1 MDDQHLRY
9 QVVAARRLQWDN
21 LVWQVPVLGLTA
33 QAFLFVTALDGGSR
47 HAKVVASLLSI
58 MTAVLCVTLMAR
70 HRQGELA
77 DAHWL
82 EAYERD
88 HFGAPVHGPSFKGR
102 RDPHDLHAGLV
113 GRLVPSWPGFITWVV
128 GMILFA
134 AAGVVALG
142 FAIFGATPHG

>member
-82 EAYERD
+82 EAYERGPFR
-88 HFGAPVHGPSFKGR
+88 HACAWTLLQGQTRPSRPSCRFGRPVGAF
-102 RDPHDLHAGLV
+102 LAGLHH
-113 GRLVPSWPGFITWVV
+113 
-128 GMILFA
+128 
-134 AAGVVALG
+134 LG
-142 FAIFGATPHG
+142 WE